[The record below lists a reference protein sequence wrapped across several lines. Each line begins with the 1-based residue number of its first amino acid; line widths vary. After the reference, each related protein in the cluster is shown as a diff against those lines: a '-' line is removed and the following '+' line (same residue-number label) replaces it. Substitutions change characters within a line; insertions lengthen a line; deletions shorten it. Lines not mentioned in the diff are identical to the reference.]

1 MLDEFLPRRPYVPLV
16 HSGSSNVSMAAT
28 EKPHDRTPIADVR
41 SQSPPSPSKC
51 NTPLFRSAQT
61 ESLDKVENVSGARIM
76 MTAGVG
82 PTRQPIQRS
91 LPRFSSVSLTLMR
104 DKLMLVVK
112 LRKAEVAALRFA
124 TATAG
129 AGAGRRGDPILTSAP
144 ANPRESRNHR
154 RLKKTAAG
162 TIDEGAAQ
170 HPDLQCCPIRA
181 GIAVLIFQ
189 GE

>member
-51 NTPLFRSAQT
+51 NTPPFRSAQT

-91 LPRFSSVSLTLMR
+91 LPRFSSVSLAVMR
-104 DKLMLVVK
+104 AKVK
-112 LRKAEVAALRFA
+112 LVGKLREAEVVPFEVA
-124 TATAG
+124 TDTAG
-129 AGAGRRGDPILTSAP
+129 A
-144 ANPRESRNHR
+144 
-154 RLKKTAAG
+154 
-162 TIDEGAAQ
+162 
-170 HPDLQCCPIRA
+170 
-181 GIAVLIFQ
+181 
-189 GE
+189 

>member
-82 PTRQPIQRS
+82 PTKQPIQRS

-124 TATAG
+124 TAA
-129 AGAGRRGDPILTSAP
+129 AGAGRRGDPISTSAP
-144 ANPRESRNHR
+144 ANRRESR
-154 RLKKTAAG
+154 KPQAA
-162 TIDEGAAQ
+162 
-170 HPDLQCCPIRA
+170 
-181 GIAVLIFQ
+181 
-189 GE
+189 